1 MLNLAVPPTH
11 DDVRVHLLVTDIT
24 NWAELTLISTGVYAA
39 SQNSPGIVHA
49 SLFILSSN
57 EPGCLIF
64 TILPSENSLVWR
76 VLGFF
81 LLQHFYISVLTY
93 TLILCPKEA

>member
-39 SQNSPGIVHA
+39 SQNSPGIVHSHNLYYLA
-49 SLFILSSN
+49 TSQAVS
-57 EPGCLIF
+57 
-64 TILPSENSLVWR
+64 
-76 VLGFF
+76 F
-81 LLQHFYISVLTY
+81 LTFYLLKT
-93 TLILCPKEA
+93 A